1 MALTVEVKGM
11 RSMDWV
17 VWVVVGA
24 VVLLVS
30 AAYFAGRTR
39 ARQILAGRSIE
50 SAFPSTRAED
60 VMSSPVK
67 TARETHTVEGA
78 ARMMLAEG
86 IRCLPVVS
94 ADGRMVGIVTEA
106 DLTGARPWLS
116 LRGWTHRGTNGEDR
130 SSGGRVG
137 AVPVSE
143 VMTSPGVTASRTD
156 SLADVLERMME
167 REIHHVPVVENG
179 IPVGVVARHDVL
191 QFLADRA
198 HQ

>member
-1 MALTVEVKGM
+1 VDETVEVKGM
-11 RSMDWV
+11 TSMDWA

-24 VVLLVS
+24 VVLLVG
-30 AAYFAGRTR
+30 AAYLAGRTR
-39 ARQILAGRSIE
+39 ARQILAGRSIG
-50 SAFPSTRAED
+50 SAFPSTRAGD

-67 TARETHTVEGA
+67 TVRETDTVESA
-78 ARMMLAEG
+78 ARLMLAEG
-86 IRCLPVVS
+86 IRCLPVVG

-116 LRGWTHRGTNGEDR
+116 LRGWAHRAENGEDQ
-130 SSGGRVG
+130 SSTGGVG

-143 VMTSPGVTASRTD
+143 VMTSPGVTASRTE
-156 SLADVLERMME
+156 SLAEVVERMME
-167 REIHHVPVVENG
+167 HKIHHVPVVENG

-191 QFLADRA
+191 QILSDRT